1 MTNLNKLI
9 HINGSMGEGGGQVLR
24 TSLALSMVTGQAFT
38 IDNIRAGRRKPG
50 LLRQH
55 LTAVKAAAEVSC
67 ARVNGAVLGSDSIEF
82 IPGPVN
88 ASTYHFSIG
97 SAGSTT
103 LVLQTVLPALI
114 RASAPSELVIEGG
127 THNPFAPTAH
137 FLTTCFLP
145 VLAKMGPEVGVELVR
160 HGFFPAG
167 GGQIR
172 VTIEPTE
179 RLTPLELLVRGDI
192 TRKLA
197 TATVAGLPGAIADR
211 ELQTVAQ
218 KLDLT
223 NNELRHDLL
232 GGGLGPGNVL
242 SIELESDHLTE
253 VITGFGEKNVSS
265 EKVARQAAKRANEY
279 ISSGVPVGLYLADQL
294 LIPLALAGEGAFRTG
309 VLTRHT
315 KTNMQVIEAFM
326 GCAFVV
332 DETEPGR
339 HVISLRS

>member
-1 MTNLNKLI
+1 MTKLI
-9 HINGSMGEGGGQVLR
+9 QINGSMGEGGGQVLR
-24 TSLALSMVTGQAFT
+24 SSLALSMVTGQPFT

-67 ARVNGAVLGSDSIEF
+67 AHVSGAALGSDSIEF
-82 IPGPVN
+82 TPGPVN
-88 ASTYHFSIG
+88 AGSYRFSIG

-114 RASAPSELVIEGG
+114 QANGPSELIIEGG
-127 THNPFAPTAH
+127 THNPFAPTVH
-137 FLTTCFLP
+137 FLTRCFLP
-145 VLAKMGPEVGVELVR
+145 VLAKMGPKVDVELVR

-172 VTIEPTE
+172 VTVNPVE

-192 TRKLA
+192 KRRLA
-197 TATVAGLPGAIADR
+197 IATVAGLPGAIADR
-211 ELQTVAQ
+211 ELRTLIK
-218 KLDLT
+218 KLHLADD
-223 NNELRHDLL
+223 EAHHDLV
-232 GGGLGPGNVL
+232 GDGLGPGNVL
-242 SIELESDHLTE
+242 SIELESDQLTE
-253 VITGFGEKNVSS
+253 VITGFGEKSVSS
-265 EKVARQAAKRANEY
+265 EKVARQAAKRANDY
-279 ISSGVPVGLYLADQL
+279 IGSGVPVGLYLADQL

-309 VLTRHT
+309 TLTRHT

>member
-1 MTNLNKLI
+1 MI
-9 HINGSMGEGGGQVLR
+9 SINGSMGEGGGQVLR
-24 TSLALSMVTGQAFT
+24 TSLALSMVTGQPFT

-67 ARVNGAVLGSDSIEF
+67 AHVSGAALGSDSIEF
-82 IPGPVN
+82 TPGPVN
-88 ASTYHFSIG
+88 AGSYRFSIG

-114 RASAPSELVIEGG
+114 RADAQSTLVIEGG
-127 THNPFAPTAH
+127 THNPFAPTVH

-145 VLAKMGPEVGVELVR
+145 VLAKMGPRVDVELVR

-172 VTIEPTE
+172 VTINPVE
-179 RLTPLELLVRGDI
+179 RLTPLELVERGDI
-192 TRKLA
+192 KRRRA

-211 ELQTVAQ
+211 ELRTLIK
-218 KLDLT
+218 KLHLSDD
-223 NNELRHDLL
+223 EVRHDLI
-232 GGGLGPGNVL
+232 GDGLGPGNVL
-242 SIELESDHLTE
+242 SIELESEQLTE
-253 VITGFGEKNVSS
+253 VITGFGEKSVSS

-315 KTNMQVIEAFM
+315 KTNMQVIEAFT
-326 GCAFVV
+326 GRAFRA
-332 DETEPGR
+332 EEAEPGR
-339 HVISLRS
+339 NLISIHSI

>member
-1 MTNLNKLI
+1 MSQETI

-24 TSLALSMVTGQAFT
+24 SSLALSMVTGQPFT

-67 ARVNGAVLGSDSIEF
+67 AHVSGAALGSDSIEF
-82 IPGPVN
+82 TPGPIN
-88 ASTYHFSIG
+88 AGSYRFSIG

-114 RASAPSELVIEGG
+114 QANGPSELIIEGG
-127 THNPFAPTAH
+127 THNPFAPTVH
-137 FLTTCFLP
+137 FLTKCFLP
-145 VLAKMGPEVGVELVR
+145 VLAKMGPKVDVELVR

-172 VTIEPTE
+172 VSIEPVE
-179 RLTPLELLVRGDI
+179 RLSPLELIERGDI
-192 TRKLA
+192 TRRLA

-211 ELQTVAQ
+211 ELETVAK
-218 KLDLT
+218 KLELT
-223 NNELRHDLL
+223 NNEIKHDLL
-232 GGGLGPGNVL
+232 GDGLGPGNVL
-242 SIELESDHLTE
+242 SIELESDQLTE
-253 VITGFGEKNVSS
+253 VITGFGEKSVSS
-265 EKVARQAAKRANEY
+265 EKVARVASKRAKEY
-279 ISSGVPVGLYLADQL
+279 ISSGVPVGLHLADQL

-315 KTNMQVIEAFM
+315 KTNIQVIESFM
-326 GCAFVV
+326 GCSFRVE
-332 DETEPGR
+332 ETEPGR
-339 HVISLRS
+339 NLISIRA